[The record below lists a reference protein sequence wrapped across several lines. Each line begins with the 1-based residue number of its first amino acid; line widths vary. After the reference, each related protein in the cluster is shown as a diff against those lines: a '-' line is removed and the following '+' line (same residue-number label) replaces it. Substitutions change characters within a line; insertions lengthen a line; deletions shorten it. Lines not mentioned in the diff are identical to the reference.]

1 MVRSFFFLPF
11 DRSVLGCCVESV
23 SWFHLLGQ
31 LRSCLC
37 DDEHLHAAAALN
49 VMRMFFPPPFPLYTR
64 PAHINRVSFFFS
76 HFFFFV
82 NLSGFFSSLSFS
94 FSCRSSVSRFSVT
107 LGCFNSSVGWQ
118 TTLSVGMFFFFAW
131 SLLNWIGFAVV
142 FIFFFFE
149 GGFYLAI

>member
-49 VMRMFFPPPFPLYTR
+49 VKRMFFPPPFPLYTR
-64 PAHINRVSFFFS
+64 PAHITRVSLFLS
-76 HFFFFV
+76 HFFFFCQS
-82 NLSGFFSSLSFS
+82 LRFLFFSLFLLLLSIFGLSFFGHS
-94 FSCRSSVSRFSVT
+94 GVFQLVCWLANYLIRWHV
-107 LGCFNSSVGWQ
+107 
-118 TTLSVGMFFFFAW
+118 FFFFF
-131 SLLNWIGFAVV
+131 LRGV
-142 FIFFFFE
+142 
-149 GGFYLAI
+149 Y

>member
-49 VMRMFFPPPFPLYTR
+49 VKRMFFPPPFPLYTR
-64 PAHINRVSFFFS
+64 PAHITRVSLFLS
-76 HFFFFV
+76 HFFFFCQS
-82 NLSGFFSSLSFS
+82 LRFLFFSLFLLLLSIFGLSFFGHS
-94 FSCRSSVSRFSVT
+94 GVFQRVCWLANYLIRWHVFFFCVEFIKLDWVRC
-107 LGCFNSSVGWQ
+107 CFH
-118 TTLSVGMFFFFAW
+118 FFFF
-131 SLLNWIGFAVV
+131 
-142 FIFFFFE
+142 
-149 GGFYLAI
+149 